1 MLFILDSIT
10 VVATESI
17 TTKVSKDL
25 MKRLKLI
32 CGRYNVT
39 VITLMHTRK
48 RNKSKPIEMQDL
60 ASSAKLTDLP
70 DNVLAMTQCN
80 ATEVYVKVLKSRSN
94 AIPDKVRH
102 FEIRSDGYSIWNS
115 FGNVR
120 KKTY

>member
-17 TTKVSKDL
+17 TAKVSKDL

-80 ATEVYVKVLKSRSN
+80 ATEVYCMSKFSSHAAMPFLTRYGILRFAVT
-94 AIPDKVRH
+94 ATP
-102 FEIRSDGYSIWNS
+102 
-115 FGNVR
+115 FGIHSEM
-120 KKTY
+120 